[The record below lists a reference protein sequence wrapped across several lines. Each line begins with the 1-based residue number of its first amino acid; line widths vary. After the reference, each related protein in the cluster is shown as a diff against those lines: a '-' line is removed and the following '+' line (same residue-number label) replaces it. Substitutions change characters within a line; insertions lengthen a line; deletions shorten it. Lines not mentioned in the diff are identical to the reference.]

1 MNQPVHNTPAEP
13 RALRALSR
21 LTLDGYSWLLP
32 RAEISSLESLLDI
45 DREVRAPRGVGAI
58 AFGGEWWP
66 VYCLSG
72 ELRLLPQLPDSRRIC
87 ALLDNGADRFG
98 LVCDR
103 VETLAEAPPLL
114 ALPACMGPPD
124 SPIQALAPLDGTLG
138 CMTDTEHLAA
148 LLAVLAEGAGDQ

>member
-1 MNQPVHNTPAEP
+1 MNPPVQNTLAELREH
-13 RALRALSR
+13 RALTR
-21 LTLDGYSWLLP
+21 LTLDGYPWLLP
-32 RAEISSLESLLDI
+32 QAEIHSLESLLDI

-87 ALLDNGADRFG
+87 VLLDNGADRFG
-98 LVCDR
+98 LVCDQ

-124 SPIQALAPLDGTLG
+124 SPIQALASLGEGLG
-138 CMTDTEHLAA
+138 CATNTEHLAA
-148 LLAVLAEGAGDQ
+148 LLAALAEGAGDH